1 MAIKVNGNLIP
12 DWAIER
18 QAEALFEN
26 VAQGMPGKPREVIW
40 LAAQDV
46 AKDRLVDQALMA
58 DESKRRSYPVN
69 EAEVKR
75 EMKRWMKQ
83 NGGKDCFA
91 QDNRS
96 LIRNADDLRKE
107 IISQRHFNQLLEEE
121 SACEPPTEEEAR
133 AYYEERPDL
142 FSGEATVH
150 ASHILK
156 RVQEPAD
163 EESAEAA
170 LREVKERLEAG
181 EDFADVAADCSDD
194 SVEDGDLGTFGS
206 GKMVP
211 AFEKAAFA
219 INPGEVSEPVRTEF
233 GLHLIKVHAH
243 NEPEPAPFEEVQEQI
258 VSYLTER
265 RKDAVFDAFLDGL
278 KEQADIEE
286 TSGEE

>member
-58 DESKRRSYPVN
+58 DESKRRKYPVDRVAVDK
-69 EAEVKR
+69 EIKA
-75 EMKRWMKQ
+75 WMRQ
-83 NGGKDCFA
+83 NGGKKAFRRK
-91 QDNRS
+91 DNPLVSDR
-96 LIRNADDLRKE
+96 DDLRRE
-107 IISQRHFNQLLEEE
+107 IESKLRFNQLLEEE

-133 AYYEERPDL
+133 AYYEKRPDL

-181 EDFADVAADCSDD
+181 EDFADVATDCSDD
-194 SVEDGDLGTFGS
+194 SVEEGDLGTFGS

-219 INPGEVSEPVRTEF
+219 LNPGEVSEPVRTEF
-233 GLHLIKVHAH
+233 GLHLIKIHAH

-286 TSGEE
+286 MSGEE